1 MSESYAQ
8 RKLRQYRREN
18 GLCIRCG
25 DVIPIWDTHK
35 QCESCRAMWRE
46 RYGKFTSSRQPARKP
61 SVSISEVCRMA
72 AERHISYGE
81 MVLILEKEDK
91 QP

>member
-1 MSESYAQ
+1 MAQTPAQ
-8 RKLRQYRREN
+8 RKLLQYRRES

-25 DVIPIWDTHK
+25 DVIPVWDTHK
-35 QCESCRAMWRE
+35 QCEGCRAMWRE

-81 MVLILEKEDK
+81 MVLILEKEDN